1 MRRAL
6 LGVALAALTL
16 APIAEALDAQTP
28 AGSGRFPRRYL
39 FTLIGA
45 AVGSAVGG
53 SYVAFQGQQQ
63 PGNCAKPGCV
73 VTVTVTAGLL
83 VGYMIGREFDELHAL
98 RYRGGAPLDPKS
110 IAAGLRGDP
119 TLLSVEDDLVA
130 VGGSSGIELFRS
142 TGSELRPSGRRA
154 GGVRGISALDLAQP
168 GALALGSITGLYI
181 FPPREGPGA
190 LVRPGEIGATITTAD
205 RVFIASGSMVESAP
219 LSADTS
225 RQWPGVDVGARVN
238 DLEVDL
244 GRNLV
249 WALTD
254 SAIVALRIA
263 GDSLEVVGTS
273 RLEFRGRKLAV
284 EGTRLAVAFGEQ
296 GVAVY
301 DGSDPTAIGERG
313 SWGAARFVYDVS
325 LAGTRMFVAAGPEGL
340 YVLDISADPVVLGLA
355 RELGFAAAVAS
366 FGSYTYI
373 LDRSTNSVRRIDS
386 EFE

>member
-1 MRRAL
+1 
-6 LGVALAALTL
+6 
-16 APIAEALDAQTP
+16 
-28 AGSGRFPRRYL
+28 
-39 FTLIGA
+39 
-45 AVGSAVGG
+45 
-53 SYVAFQGQQQ
+53 
-63 PGNCAKPGCV
+63 
-73 VTVTVTAGLL
+73 
-83 VGYMIGREFDELHAL
+83 
-98 RYRGGAPLDPKS
+98 
-110 IAAGLRGDP
+110 
-119 TLLSVEDDLVA
+119 
-130 VGGSSGIELFRS
+130 
-142 TGSELRPSGRRA
+142 
-154 GGVRGISALDLAQP
+154 
-168 GALALGSITGLYI
+168 
-181 FPPREGPGA
+181 
-190 LVRPGEIGATITTAD
+190 
-205 RVFIASGSMVESAP
+205 VFIASGSMVESAP

-263 GDSLEVVGTS
+263 GDSLEIVGTS

-355 RELGFAAAVAS
+355 RELGFAAAVVS